1 MYMYTRNFLFTVY
14 CCFLLTA
21 CGYGREEDKEVA
33 RQEEIQELRQEM
45 EQYRSRLDSLK
56 AQVRE
61 RQSGTEAAAEAEPA
75 EENVYQIMMAELQRA
90 EATYQVWEEEL
101 IPETESRSHEEV
113 MQHYDQ
119 KEQRAEVVRQEMLS
133 AIQYVESE
141 LQE

>member
-1 MYMYTRNFLFTVY
+1 
-14 CCFLLTA
+14 
-21 CGYGREEDKEVA
+21 
-33 RQEEIQELRQEM
+33 M

-133 AIQYVESE
+133 AIQHVESE